1 MWAVTGRVDKHGPW
15 LRELG
20 ASEVLDRAEFAEPG
34 KPLQKARLSG
44 VVDTVGSSV
53 LANALTQLRRCDDGV
68 SHVLSDLDLDGSA
81 TAELTEIL
89 DKIHITQND
98 LDRIKE
104 KTRIVDE
111 EKERIEMLLASYQSR
126 RYAIEFGI
134 EWEQC

>member
-1 MWAVTGRVDKHGPW
+1 M
-15 LRELG
+15 L
-20 ASEVLDRAEFAEPG
+20 
-34 KPLQKARLSG
+34 
-44 VVDTVGSSV
+44 
-53 LANALTQLRRCDDGV
+53 LATLTQLRRCDDGV

-89 DKIHITQND
+89 DKIHITQKD

-104 KTRIVDE
+104 QTRIVDD